1 MKMNIFGRLGICTV
15 FYACLG
21 HNSLAWAE
29 KHVEHN
35 TSKIKAVV
43 YSPTIDLDYP
53 QQVFW
58 GDTHLH
64 TTLSQDANNL
74 GVRLGPEDAFRF
86 ARGGTVMATHGQK
99 ARLRRPLDFL
109 VIADHA
115 EGLGSMQM
123 LAKEVPL
130 LMKNEQLKKWR
141 ALQKKGD
148 IRSQLAISADGLVNG
163 WPDELDLTEIR
174 QPAWHRLIKAAEE
187 NNKPGIFTALH
198 GFEWSSWPGGSNL
211 HRVVIFRDAAEKV
224 SKVMPFSSN
233 INDDPEALWDYMD
246 DYQQQQQGQVLAIPH
261 NGNLSNGLMFNG
273 KSFDGKPLDERSA
286 ARRARM
292 EPLYEVTQIKGD
304 GEAHPLLSP
313 NDEFADYET
322 WDRGNFAGI
331 EKTPEMLPAEYA
343 RSALKIGISLGS
355 TLGTNPYKFGMIGS
369 TDSHT
374 ALSTTA
380 EDNFYGK
387 HSAGMEP
394 GPNRVKGVVGKAG
407 DKVVYSWEQAASGY
421 TAVWSTEN
429 TREGIWD
436 AMNRKEVYATTGS
449 RISLR
454 FFGGWEFISA
464 DAVKTNLAHVGYKK
478 GVPMGGDLT
487 RAPENTTISF
497 LIAATRDPMGANLD
511 RIQVVKGWVDKAGS
525 THEKVYDVAW
535 SNSEQRSIAKNGKLM
550 PVGNT
555 VDLDSAS
562 YTNKIGSVELST
574 VWIDPDFKAT
584 LRAFYY
590 VRVLEIPTP
599 RWVTYDSV
607 RFGVEVPTESPKT
620 HQERAYSSPIWY
632 TP

>member
-1 MKMNIFGRLGICTV
+1 MNTNTFRKLGMCMVLYTCI
-15 FYACLG
+15 G
-21 HNSLAWAE
+21 HNNLVWAE
-29 KHVEHN
+29 KDVEPN
-35 TSKIKAVV
+35 VSVNAAVI
-43 YSPTIDLDYP
+43 YSPTVSLDYP
-53 QQVFW
+53 QEALW

-86 ARGGTVMATHGQK
+86 ARGGTITATHGQA

-148 IRSQLAISADGLVNG
+148 IRSQLEISADGLVNG

-174 QPAWHRLIKAAEE
+174 QPAWNRLVKAAEE

-211 HRVVIFRDAAEKV
+211 HRVVIFRDDADKV
-224 SKVMPFSSN
+224 SQIMPFSSN
-233 INDDPEALWDYMD
+233 VNDDPEALWDYMD
-246 DYQQQQQGQVLAIPH
+246 DYQKNQQGQVLAIPH

-273 KSFDGKPLDERSA
+273 KTFNGKPLDERTA
-286 ARRARM
+286 ARRARL

-304 GEAHPLLSP
+304 AEAHPLLSP

-322 WDRGNFAGI
+322 WDRGNFAGV

-343 RSALKIGISLGS
+343 RSALQTGISLES
-355 TLGTNPYKFGMIGS
+355 KLGTNPYKFGMIGS

-374 ALSTTA
+374 ALSTTG

-394 GPNRVKGVVGKAG
+394 GPNRVNGIVGKAG
-407 DKVVYSWEQAASGY
+407 DKLVYSWEQAASGY
-421 TAVWSTEN
+421 TAVWSKEN
-429 TREGIWD
+429 TRAAIWD
-436 AMNRKEVYATTGS
+436 AMKRKEVYATTGS

-454 FFGGWEFISA
+454 FFGGWEFTSA
-464 DAVKTNLAHVGYKK
+464 DAVKANLADVGYQK
-478 GVPMGGDLT
+478 GVPMGGDLAS
-487 RAPENTTISF
+487 APEKIAISF
-497 LIAATRDPMGANLD
+497 LIAATRDPLGANLD
-511 RIQVVKGWVDKAGS
+511 RIQVIKGWVDKAGS

-535 SNSEQRSIAKNGKLM
+535 SNSQQRGVSNNGKLE

-555 VDLDSAS
+555 VDLDNAT
-562 YTNKIGSVELST
+562 YTNKIGSAELST
-574 VWIDPDFKAT
+574 VWIDPDFNAT

-607 RFGVEVPTESPKT
+607 RFGVEVPAASPKI

>member
-1 MKMNIFGRLGICTV
+1 MSTYRKFGICMMLLSCIGQSGLV
-15 FYACLG
+15 
-21 HNSLAWAE
+21 WAE
-29 KHVEHN
+29 KNV
-35 TSKIKAVV
+35 TTKASQDKAEI
-43 YSPTIDLDYP
+43 YSPTINLDYP
-53 QQVFW
+53 LNVLW

-74 GVRLGPEDAFRF
+74 SVRLGPEDAFRF
-86 ARGGTVMATHGQK
+86 ARGGTVTATHGQK

-130 LMKNEQLKKWR
+130 LMKNERMQKWR

-148 IRSQLAISADGLVNG
+148 IRSQLAISSDGLVNG

-174 QPAWHRLIKAAEE
+174 QPAWNRLIKAAEE

-211 HRVVIFRDAAEKV
+211 HRVVVFRDGADKV
-224 SKVMPFSSN
+224 SKVMPLSSN
-233 INDDPEALWDYMD
+233 RNDDPEALWDYMD
-246 DYQQQQQGQVLAIPH
+246 DYQQKQQGQVLAIPH
-261 NGNLSNGLMFNG
+261 NGNLSNGLMFSG
-273 KSFDGKPLDERSA
+273 KNHSGEPIDERLAS
-286 ARRARM
+286 RRAQM

-304 GEAHPLLSP
+304 GETHPLLSP

-322 WDRGNFAGI
+322 WDLGNFAGVS
-331 EKTPEMLPAEYA
+331 KTPEMLPGEYA
-343 RSALKIGISLGS
+343 RSALKAGISIESNLGV
-355 TLGTNPYKFGMIGS
+355 NPFKFGMIGS

-394 GPNRVKGVVGKAG
+394 GANRVAGVVGKSG
-407 DKVVYSWEQAASGY
+407 DKLMYSWQQAASGY
-421 TAVWSTEN
+421 TAVWAKEN
-429 TREGIWD
+429 TRAAIWD
-436 AMNRKEVYATTGS
+436 AMKRKEVYATTGS

-454 FFGGWEFISA
+454 FFGGWEFTDA
-464 DAVKTNLAHVGYKK
+464 DAEQANLAQVGYKK
-478 GVPMGGDLT
+478 GVPMGGDLV
-487 RAPENTTISF
+487 RAPEKTSLSF
-497 LIAATRDPMGANLD
+497 LIAATRDPIGANLD
-511 RIQVVKGWVDKAGS
+511 RIQVIKGWLDKTGA
-525 THEKVYDVAW
+525 THEKVYDVVW
-535 SNSEQRSIAKNGKLM
+535 SNSEKRSLDSNDKLM

-555 VDLDSAS
+555 VDLKNATYS
-562 YTNKIGSVELST
+562 NKIGSAELAT
-574 VWIDPDFKAT
+574 VWIDPDFDAEQ
-584 LRAFYY
+584 RAFYY

-599 RWVTYDSV
+599 RWVTYDAV
-607 RFGVEVPTESPKT
+607 RFKVEVPEKSPKM

>member
-1 MKMNIFGRLGICTV
+1 
-15 FYACLG
+15 
-21 HNSLAWAE
+21 
-29 KHVEHN
+29 
-35 TSKIKAVV
+35 
-43 YSPTIDLDYP
+43 
-53 QQVFW
+53 
-58 GDTHLH
+58 
-64 TTLSQDANNL
+64 
-74 GVRLGPEDAFRF
+74 
-86 ARGGTVMATHGQK
+86 
-99 ARLRRPLDFL
+99 
-109 VIADHA
+109 
-115 EGLGSMQM
+115 
-123 LAKEVPL
+123 
-130 LMKNEQLKKWR
+130 
-141 ALQKKGD
+141 
-148 IRSQLAISADGLVNG
+148 
-163 WPDELDLTEIR
+163 
-174 QPAWHRLIKAAEE
+174 
-187 NNKPGIFTALH
+187 
-198 GFEWSSWPGGSNL
+198 
-211 HRVVIFRDAAEKV
+211 
-224 SKVMPFSSN
+224 
-233 INDDPEALWDYMD
+233 
-246 DYQQQQQGQVLAIPH
+246 
-261 NGNLSNGLMFNG
+261 
-273 KSFDGKPLDERSA
+273 
-286 ARRARM
+286 
-292 EPLYEVTQIKGD
+292 
-304 GEAHPLLSP
+304 
-313 NDEFADYET
+313 
-322 WDRGNFAGI
+322 
-331 EKTPEMLPAEYA
+331 
-343 RSALKIGISLGS
+343 
-355 TLGTNPYKFGMIGS
+355 MIGS

-394 GPNRVKGVVGKAG
+394 GPNRVKGLVGKAG

-454 FFGGWEFISA
+454 FFGGWAFTSA

-478 GVPMGGDLT
+478 GVPMGGDLA

-555 VDLDSAS
+555 VDLNNAS

-574 VWIDPDFKAT
+574 VWFDPDFNAT